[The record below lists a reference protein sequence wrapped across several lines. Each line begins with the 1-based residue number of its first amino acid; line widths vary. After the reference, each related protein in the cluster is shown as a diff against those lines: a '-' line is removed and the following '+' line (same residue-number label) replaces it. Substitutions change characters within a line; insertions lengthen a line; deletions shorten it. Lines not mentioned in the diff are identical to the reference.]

1 VVVYIILTL
10 DVDTQAN
17 DVDGMLQRPDIAVR
31 ATKGGERVRGY
42 VPSMGQ
48 IFLRRFQMVMQ
59 FRQAIEDGHITVH
72 YQPKVA
78 LPSRQIRG
86 VEALVRWQHPEFGKL
101 NPDEFVPAIEAAG
114 LVGVLTDF
122 VLEQALRRVRSW
134 LDEGFRVS
142 AAVNL
147 SVRNLSAEQFPT
159 RVAQALYTFDVPAEL
174 FRCELTE
181 TGGMPDRER

>member
-1 VVVYIILTL
+1 C
-10 DVDTQAN
+10 
-17 DVDGMLQRPDIAVR
+17 
-31 ATKGGERVRGY
+31 GY
-42 VPSMGQ
+42 ALSMGQ
-48 IFLRRFQMVMQ
+48 ILLRRFQLVMQ
-59 FRQAIEDGHITVH
+59 FRQAIEDVHMTVH

-122 VLEQALRRVRSW
+122 VLEQALRRVRCW

-142 AAVNL
+142 AAVIMTWRKL
-147 SVRNLSAEQFPT
+147 S
-159 RVAQALYTFDVPAEL
+159 D
-174 FRCELTE
+174 
-181 TGGMPDRER
+181 D